1 VCAALSLPLPT
12 SLDAQIQRKSNER
25 KEQNK
30 MKKGECEVTALD
42 MIVDTAS

>member
-1 VCAALSLPLPT
+1 VCAALSLSLPT

-25 KEQNK
+25 KGQNK
-30 MKKGECEVTALD
+30 MKKGECEVTPLD